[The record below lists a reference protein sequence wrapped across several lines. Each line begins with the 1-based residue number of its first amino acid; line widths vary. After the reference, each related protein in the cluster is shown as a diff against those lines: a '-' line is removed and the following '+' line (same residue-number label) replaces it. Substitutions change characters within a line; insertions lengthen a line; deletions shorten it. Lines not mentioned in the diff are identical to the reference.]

1 MVDAKSGETLV
12 HMARSIV
19 TSIAGCGQAVRSAA
33 DAGEAAERRMKRP
46 GVGGLRIRRGVFVTI
61 KKHPEGQLRGCVGF
75 VQPAP
80 LWESVQKAAALAA
93 FGDCRFQP
101 ITAAELGNI
110 VFEVSIM
117 TEPALVEGSSRAEW
131 SKKIIIGRDGLII
144 SNGGYSG
151 LLLPQ
156 VPVEQGWGAD
166 EFLENLCYK
175 AGLGV
180 DALSD
185 SGTNILKFGCQAFA
199 ETEPDGKV
207 VEVKFARRARAKK
220 RR

>member
-1 MVDAKSGETLV
+1 MVDAKSGEMLV
-12 HMARSIV
+12 RMARGIV
-19 TSIAGCGQAVRSAA
+19 TRIAGCVRSKR
-33 DAGEAAERRMKRP
+33 GFGVEEAAELSMKKP
-46 GVGGLRIRRGVFVTI
+46 GASGLRVRRGVFVTI
-61 KKHPEGQLRGCVGF
+61 KKHPGGQLRGCIGF

-101 ITAAELGNI
+101 ITAAELDSI
-110 VFEVSIM
+110 VFEVSVM
-117 TEPALVEGSSRAEW
+117 TEPVLVEGSSRDEW
-131 SKKIIIGRDGLII
+131 RKKIKIGRDGLII
-144 SNGGYSG
+144 SSGGYSG

-156 VPVEQGWGAD
+156 VPVEQGWGVD

-175 AGLGV
+175 AGLGA

-185 SGTNILKFGCQAFA
+185 SDTKLLKFRCQAFA
-199 ETEPDGKV
+199 EAEPCGKV
-207 VEVKFARRARAKK
+207 VEVKFAKRTSAKK